1 MELTVAEALK
11 MENLKNARLLAGE
24 KGLARVIRCVDI
36 SETPDANEWV
46 RKNEFLIT
54 TGYSIKD
61 EISAQLKLLKSLAEA
76 DGAGLA
82 VKFGRFIGDVPQEL
96 VTLADALSF
105 PLIYLPDDL
114 PFIDITYPL
123 MRRIVN
129 EQAQKLVYSEKIY
142 KTLTKVALDT
152 NCLENISQALGEII
166 GKETAIYTHRLRS
179 SVISA
184 ICGEQQTFPVKV
196 KKQIYGYIVVKSKEP
211 LSEHAMV
218 AVRHTQILAALQMV
232 NYALSTESA
241 WNRHRDFLEELC
253 GGVSHDIEFLRA
265 RAHELGFL
273 LEGIKCICIVDVD
286 DFSQYIL
293 GRHMTEQQTEDFR
306 RMLFYLI
313 KEIIISS
320 GDYMQNSLVVQQNDR
335 VVLLAA
341 GEKYQTFDWEKFL
354 AKVHEQISRSF
365 PDITVTIAISN
376 PVQLLADLPQARRD
390 TQHLIT
396 ISRQLYGN
404 GKDLYQKDA
413 EIYLLLEKMNMEPV
427 CNRMLGRL
435 LSAKKKDEFL
445 VTLQAYLNCQG
456 NLSETAARLFIHRNT
471 LRYRLSRIEE
481 LLEKDLSVPETRF
494 MLWLVLK
501 ARQMHTD

>member
-11 MENLKNARLLAGE
+11 METLKNARLLAGE
-24 KGLARVIRCVDI
+24 KGLDRVIRCVDI

-54 TGYSIKD
+54 AGYSIKD
-61 EISAQLKLLKSLAEA
+61 EISAQLKLLRSLAEA

-82 VKFGRFIGDVPQEL
+82 IKFGRFIGNVPQDL
-96 VTLADALSF
+96 VALADALSF

-129 EQAQKLVYSEKIY
+129 EQAQTLAYSEKIY

-166 GKETAIYTHRLRS
+166 GKETAIYRHRLRS
-179 SVISA
+179 SVITA
-184 ICGEQQTFPVKV
+184 IRGEHQTFPVKV
-196 KKQIYGYIVVKSKEP
+196 KKQVYGYIMVKSKEP
-211 LSEHAMV
+211 LSEHDMI

-253 GGVSHDIEFLRA
+253 GGVVHDVEFLRA
-265 RAHELGFL
+265 RADELGFSM
-273 LEGIKCICIVDVD
+273 EGTKYICIMDVD
-286 DFSQYIL
+286 NFSQYML
-293 GRHMTEQQTEDFR
+293 DCHMTEQQTADFR
-306 RMLFYLI
+306 RMLFYLV
-313 KEIIISS
+313 KEVMASF
-320 GDYMQNSLVVQQNDR
+320 GDYIQNSLVVQQNDR
-335 VVLLAA
+335 VVLLAS

-354 AKVHEQISRSF
+354 ARIHEQISHSF
-365 PDITVTIAISN
+365 AEITVTIGISN
-376 PVQLLADLPQARRD
+376 PVRLLADLPKAYQD
-390 TQHLIT
+390 TQHLIV

-413 EIYLLLEKMNMEPV
+413 EIYLLLEKMDMEPI
-427 CNRMLGRL
+427 CNRVLGGL
-435 LSAKKKDEFL
+435 LKAKNKEELFA
-445 VTLQAYLNCQG
+445 TLQTYLSCQG
-456 NLSETAARLFIHRNT
+456 NLSETAARIFIHRNT

-481 LLEKDLSVPETRF
+481 LLGKDLNSMETRF

-501 ARQMHTD
+501 ARQMHKD